1 MVESVGTGMAPDIAT
16 FSKSRGN
23 VAKLKVEVDLFKPR
37 QDQIWVSFKILGS
50 NEEDGYW
57 LDIEYEDALAYCQYC
72 LMQGHSQN
80 SCRRKQWDA
89 EQEKIQT
96 GVGKND
102 SK

>member
-1 MVESVGTGMAPDIAT
+1 MAPDIAT